1 MAMVRPLTAGES
13 LALGDD
19 GEQVGELQRLLH
31 HLGYYQGEV
40 DERFDDATQTAVLE
54 FQRAAGRELDGLV
67 EVELWEAL
75 DAEARS
81 AGYDPDVRQDEPVE
95 SGQLSEDGRWWW
107 DGAEWKAVD
116 TQEPTIEAGQLS
128 EDGQWLWDGSEWRA
142 ADSGGEAAQQA
153 QETPAIDVSEYP
165 DVKEGDSGEW
175 VTYLDAMLRS
185 KGF

>member
-1 MAMVRPLTAGES
+1 MVRPLAAGES
-13 LALGDD
+13 LAFGDD
-19 GEQVGELQRLLH
+19 GEQVGELQRQLH

-40 DERFDDATQTAVLE
+40 HERFDDATQTAVLE
-54 FQRAAGRELDGLV
+54 FQRAAGRTEDGLV
-67 EVELWEAL
+67 EVEFWEAL

-81 AGYDPDVRQDEPVE
+81 SGYEQDVRHDEPVE

-107 DGAEWKAVD
+107 DGTEWKAVD
-116 TQEPTIEAGQLS
+116 TQEPTIEPDQLS
-128 EDGQWLWDGSEWRA
+128 EDGHWLWDGSEWRA
-142 ADSGGEAAQQA
+142 AEADGETAQQT
-153 QETPAIDVSEYP
+153 QETPTTDVGEYP